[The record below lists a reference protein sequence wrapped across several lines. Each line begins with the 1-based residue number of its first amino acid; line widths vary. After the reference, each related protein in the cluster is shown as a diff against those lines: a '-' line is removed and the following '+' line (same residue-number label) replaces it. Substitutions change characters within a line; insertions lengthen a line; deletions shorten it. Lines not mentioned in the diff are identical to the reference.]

1 MGLLFLIYTGVFP
14 PIVYTD
20 IYYPTALESL
30 SKIITIGEKKHKGQL
45 VILEM
50 AKQVLL
56 LCIIITIIK

>member
-1 MGLLFLIYTGVFP
+1 MGLLFLIYTGVFA

-30 SKIITIGEKKHKGQL
+30 SKIITIGEKHKGQL
-45 VILEM
+45 VILGM